1 MRRLRIDISVI
12 FAFTHYR
19 MVICDNYDFKKEM
32 IGYDLRRN
40 ESVSKEYHRRFAP
53 NMYSKVGQTSGRD
66 NSINWTV
73 HQEARKIILNHDPAQ
88 PLFLYLPLM
97 SLQSPHVGNA
107 PKRFRHLYNSK
118 STSGFVS
125 SDRMREVL
133 LMTVDFALHKV
144 LEDLARSRLYEN
156 SVVLVTTDSG
166 GSDWQTNRP
175 LRGTRDTYYQGGI
188 RGVSFLSSPLLEKTG
203 YTYPGMI
210 HLVDWVPTLLHLAGI
225 SPPAGLDGVSVWES
239 LSRNLSSPRQTIL
252 HNIDQGEDTWQAAI
266 SHNQYKLLWGQEYQ
280 LSRSQKTQA
289 DTVRLYDI
297 DSDPQEDRNIAP
309 ENEKVRSTDS
319 YIGIPVSY
327 QYHYR
332 YLTN

>member
-1 MRRLRIDISVI
+1 
-12 FAFTHYR
+12 

-53 NMYSKVGQTSGRD
+53 NMYSKVGQTTARD

-73 HQEARKIILNHDPAQ
+73 HQEARKIILNHDPSQ

-144 LEDLARSRLYEN
+144 MEDLASSRLYEN

-188 RGVSFLSSPLLEKTG
+188 RGVSFISSPLLEKTG

-210 HLVDWVPTLLHLAGI
+210 HLVDWVPTLLQLAGL

-252 HNIDQGEDTWQAAI
+252 HNIDQGQDTWQAAI

-280 LSRSQKTQA
+280 LSRSQRAQA

-297 DSDPQEDRNIAP
+297 ESDPQEDRNIAP

-319 YIGIPVSY
+319 YIGIAVSY
-327 QYHYR
+327 Q
-332 YLTN
+332 